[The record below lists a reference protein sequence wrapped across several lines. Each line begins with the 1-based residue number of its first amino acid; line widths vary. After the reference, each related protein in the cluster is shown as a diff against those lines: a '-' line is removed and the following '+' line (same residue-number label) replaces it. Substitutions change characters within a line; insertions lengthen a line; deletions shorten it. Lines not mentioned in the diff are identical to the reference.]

1 MKEFAPIWICSPLS
15 LLRLY
20 NRPFMNST
28 APSKLILDM
37 VHHNPGEARYVSKYQ
52 DPEVLAEMGFNG
64 KVFFLFDS
72 PSLAINWESVD
83 PQIFP
88 PGSEGRQWVDE
99 KAASLRE
106 EFQKC
111 RAAGVEAYAMGDL
124 VLFPK
129 ALIERFGI
137 EESFGD
143 PLDPKTDELL
153 RSMVNQIFTEFPD
166 FAGFVVRIG
175 ETYLEDAPHH
185 RGSILNKTDA
195 DKTIIPLIQL
205 LREEICV
212 KHGKTLIFR
221 TWVSFDCD
229 LEIYK
234 KVSAAIEPHPKLK
247 IGVKHC
253 EGDFHRSNE
262 FSKVIG
268 EGRHPQVIEVQ
279 CAREYEGKG
288 AYPNYIAHG
297 VIEGFEE
304 HAFMPTAKIRSLRDF
319 VERKPVLFAGVW
331 TWSRGGGWEGPFIG
345 NELWC
350 DVNAWV
356 MAQWAGNPAESEESI
371 LHRYAVNRLGL
382 AKDQSPLFRRL
393 CLASAEAVVRGRN
406 STHGDMNP
414 WWTRDAGI
422 AWPVTPKDATARARN
437 LAQKDEAI
445 KLWKEIV
452 DISHRIVWPDEE
464 TRKFAIASAEYGL
477 RLFEIY
483 RAIVF
488 LSDAEARDDRSAIV
502 HWLETY
508 DSAWAHYN
516 KLPAEYP
523 EAGTLYTQAHERWFS
538 TETAHL
544 HVTQLKDRQDR
555 K

>member
-1 MKEFAPIWICSPLS
+1 
-15 LLRLY
+15 
-20 NRPFMNST
+20 MNST
-28 APSKLILDM
+28 ALSKLILDM

-52 DPEVLAEMGFNG
+52 DPAVLAEMGFNG

-83 PQIFP
+83 PRIFP

-111 RAAGVEAYAMGDL
+111 RTAGVQAYAMGDL

-129 ALIERFGI
+129 TLIERFGI
-137 EESFGD
+137 EETFGD
-143 PLDPKTDELL
+143 PLHPKTDELL
-153 RSMVNQIFTEFPD
+153 RSMVDQIFTEFPD

-212 KHGKTLIFR
+212 KRGKTLLFR
-221 TWVSFDCD
+221 SWVSFDCD
-229 LEIYK
+229 LEKYK
-234 KVSAAIEPHPKLK
+234 KISAAIEPHPKLM

-253 EGDFHRSNE
+253 EGDFHRANE

-304 HAFMPTAKIRSLRDF
+304 HAFMPASKIRSLRDF
-319 VERKPVLFAGVW
+319 VERKPELFAGVW

-382 AKDQSPLFRRL
+382 AEDQSPLFHRL

-422 AWPVTPKDATARARN
+422 AWPATPKDPTARVRN

-445 KLWKEIV
+445 TLWKEIV
-452 DISHRIVWPDEE
+452 DLSHRIVWPDEE

-477 RLFEIY
+477 RLFGIY

-488 LSDAEARDDRSAIV
+488 LSDVEARGDRSALP
-502 HWLETY
+502 HLLETY
-508 DSAWAHYN
+508 DAAWAHYN

-523 EAGTLYTQAHERWFS
+523 EAGTLYTQAHDRWFS

-544 HVTQLKDRQDR
+544 HVTKLKDHQER
-555 K
+555 KP

>member
-1 MKEFAPIWICSPLS
+1 
-15 LLRLY
+15 
-20 NRPFMNST
+20 
-28 APSKLILDM
+28 
-37 VHHNPGEARYVSKYQ
+37 
-52 DPEVLAEMGFNG
+52 
-64 KVFFLFDS
+64 
-72 PSLAINWESVD
+72 
-83 PQIFP
+83 
-88 PGSEGRQWVDE
+88 
-99 KAASLRE
+99 
-106 EFQKC
+106 
-111 RAAGVEAYAMGDL
+111 
-124 VLFPK
+124 
-129 ALIERFGI
+129 
-137 EESFGD
+137 
-143 PLDPKTDELL
+143 
-153 RSMVNQIFTEFPD
+153 
-166 FAGFVVRIG
+166 
-175 ETYLEDAPHH
+175 
-185 RGSILNKTDA
+185 
-195 DKTIIPLIQL
+195 
-205 LREEICV
+205 
-212 KHGKTLIFR
+212 
-221 TWVSFDCD
+221 
-229 LEIYK
+229 
-234 KVSAAIEPHPKLK
+234 
-247 IGVKHC
+247 
-253 EGDFHRSNE
+253 
-262 FSKVIG
+262 
-268 EGRHPQVIEVQ
+268 
-279 CAREYEGKG
+279 
-288 AYPNYIAHG
+288 
-297 VIEGFEE
+297 GFEE

>member
-1 MKEFAPIWICSPLS
+1 
-15 LLRLY
+15 
-20 NRPFMNST
+20 MNST
-28 APSKLILDM
+28 ALSKLILDM
-37 VHHNPGEARYVSKYQ
+37 VHHNPGEARYVSKYL
-52 DPEVLAEMGFNG
+52 DPAVLAQMGFNG

-72 PSLAINWESVD
+72 PSLAINWDSVD
-83 PQIFP
+83 PRIFP
-88 PGSEGRQWVDE
+88 PGSEGRQWVDA
-99 KAASLRE
+99 KAASLRV

-111 RAAGVEAYAMGDL
+111 RASGVEAYAMGDL

-129 ALIERFGI
+129 TLIERFGI
-137 EESFGD
+137 EKTFGD
-143 PLDPKTDELL
+143 PLHPKTDELL
-153 RSMVNQIFTEFPD
+153 RSMVDQIFTEFPD
-166 FAGFVVRIG
+166 FEGFVVRIG

-185 RGSILNKTDA
+185 LGSILNNADA

-212 KHGKTLIFR
+212 KRGKTLLFR

-229 LEIYK
+229 LEKYK
-234 KVSAAIEPHPKLK
+234 KISAAIEPHPKLK

-304 HAFMPTAKIRSLRDF
+304 HAFMPAAKIRSLRDF
-319 VERKPVLFAGVW
+319 VERKPELFAGVW

-356 MAQWAGNPAESEESI
+356 LAQWAGNPAESEESI

-382 AKDQSPLFRRL
+382 AENQSPLFRRL

-422 AWPVTPKDATARARN
+422 AWPATPKDPTARARN

-445 KLWKEIV
+445 TLWKEIV
-452 DISHRIVWPDEE
+452 DLSRRITWPDEE
-464 TRKFAIASAEYGL
+464 TRKFVIASAEYGL
-477 RLFEIY
+477 RLFGIY
-483 RAIVF
+483 RAVVF
-488 LSDAEARDDRSAIV
+488 LSDAEARGDESALA
-502 HWLETY
+502 HWLEVY
-508 DSAWAHYN
+508 DAAWAHYN
-516 KLPAEYP
+516 KLPADYP
-523 EAGTLYTQAHERWFS
+523 EAGTLYTQAHDRWFDWMGV
-538 TETAHL
+538 ENAHL
-544 HVTQLKDRQDR
+544 HITKLREGLAANAKEHKAKGVQKGSGINS
-555 K
+555 